1 METKRVIL
9 VPVDFS
15 ETSDRALRQAHAMA
29 KVLDKDLLLVHVI
42 EDSGGW
48 FGFFTK
54 EQQENAEEQIVVKM
68 NELVKRAE
76 KFSGKKAQ
84 FEVLRGKP
92 YLKILE
98 KAEETNAAMIVMGIR
113 GEVTND
119 AENHYVGNHAS
130 KVARAAPCPVITVS
144 SKITCHNLRTILLP
158 LDLTR
163 ETRQKVTNAIELA
176 KKFGARIKV
185 MCALW
190 SVGDKVVVH
199 QLNTIMNQVLNFIA
213 EENIE
218 CTGEI
223 IESSKGARSAVP
235 IILKYAEEQGD
246 IDMILIM
253 TQQELGVL
261 DFFISSNA
269 LEMLKKS
276 PYPVMSVQPKNL
288 EQTSI
293 FSF

>member
-1 METKRVIL
+1 MESKHTII

-15 ETSDRALRQAHAMA
+15 STSDRAMRQAHAMA
-29 KVLDKDLLLVHVI
+29 KALNKDLLIVHVI
-42 EDSGGW
+42 EDQSSW
-48 FGFFTK
+48 FGLFTR
-54 EQQENAEEQIVVKM
+54 EQQKMAEDQ
-68 NELVKRAE
+68 LVQRLEEMVQKAE
-76 KFSGKKAQ
+76 KFSGHKAT
-84 FEVLRGKP
+84 FEILRGKP
-92 YLKILE
+92 YLKIIE
-98 KAEETNAAMIVMGIR
+98 KAEEIDAAMIVMGIR
-113 GEVTND
+113 GEVSND
-119 AENHYVGNHAS
+119 AEKHYVGNHAS

-144 SKITCHNLRTILLP
+144 SKVTCHNLRTILLP
-158 LDLTR
+158 LDLSR

-176 KKFGARIKV
+176 RKFGAKIKV

-190 SVGDKVVVH
+190 SVGDRVVIH
-199 QLNTIMNQVLNFIA
+199 QLNTIMNQVLDFISEA
-213 EENIE
+213 NIE

-223 IESSKGARSAVP
+223 VESSSDAKSAVP
-235 IILKYAEEQGD
+235 IILKYAEDQGD

-253 TQQELGVL
+253 TQQEFGVL

-276 PYPVMSVQPKNL
+276 PYPVMSIQPKNL